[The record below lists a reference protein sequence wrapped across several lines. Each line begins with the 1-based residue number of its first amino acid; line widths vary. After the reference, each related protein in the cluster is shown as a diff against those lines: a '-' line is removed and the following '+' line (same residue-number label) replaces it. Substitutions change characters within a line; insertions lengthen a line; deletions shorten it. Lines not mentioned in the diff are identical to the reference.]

1 MYIIL
6 YYSLIKLFAV
16 VILVQM
22 MMMMIVI
29 ILSRQAVNVHLSDDF
44 QVCWSSLGLDS
55 DSPYL
60 VFVSNMS

>member
-16 VILVQM
+16 VILVQ